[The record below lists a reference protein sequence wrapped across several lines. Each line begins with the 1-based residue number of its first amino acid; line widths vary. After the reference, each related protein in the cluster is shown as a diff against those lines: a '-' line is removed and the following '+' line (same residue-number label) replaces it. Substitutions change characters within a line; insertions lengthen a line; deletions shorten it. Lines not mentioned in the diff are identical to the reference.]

1 MLLFGHVG
9 ITFGAALAA
18 HGTAALVALAV
29 RREGRAIEPAVSVP
43 GPITG
48 SRRVNSPARWID
60 YRLIL
65 LGSLLPDII
74 DKPLAIWL
82 HVGGGRA
89 IAHTLVFGGLLAFAG
104 LLVYAWRRGIGLL
117 SLCFASMMHLVLDE
131 MWLNPGTLFW
141 PAYGWPFQGTDT
153 GVVAALRKWLDALT
167 TEPGAYLPEIVG
179 ASLLGV
185 FVFFLLVRPGAPTSF
200 LRRGWLG

>member
-9 ITFGAALAA
+9 ITLGATLAA
-18 HGTAALVALAV
+18 HGTAALGALAL
-29 RREGRAIEPAVSVP
+29 RREGRAVEPAASAAA
-43 GPITG
+43 PIIG
-48 SRRVNSPARWID
+48 RRRVSSPARWID

-82 HVGGGRA
+82 HVGSGRG
-89 IAHTLVFGGLLAFAG
+89 IAHTLVFAGLLAFAG

-117 SLCFASMMHLVLDE
+117 CLCFASMMHLVLDD
-131 MWLNPGTLFW
+131 MWLNPRTLLW

-153 GVVAALRKWLDALT
+153 GLWASLRSWLNTLAS
-167 TEPGAYLPEIVG
+167 EPGAYLPEIAG

-185 FVFFLLVRPGAPTSF
+185 FVLVILARPGGPTSF
-200 LRRGWLG
+200 IRRGWLG

>member
-1 MLLFGHVG
+1 MLLFAHVG
-9 ITFGAALAA
+9 ITLGATLAA
-18 HGTAALVALAV
+18 HGTAALAALAV
-29 RREGRAIEPAVSVP
+29 RREERAAGVS
-43 GPITG
+43 GPIIG
-48 SRRVNSPARWID
+48 SRRVSSPARWID

-89 IAHTLVFGGLLAFAG
+89 IAHTLVFVGLLAFAG
-104 LLVYAWRRGIGLL
+104 LFVYAWRLGIGLL

-131 MWLNPGTLFW
+131 MWLNPRTLFW
-141 PAYGWPFQGTDT
+141 PAYSWSFKGWDYGL
-153 GVVAALRKWLDALT
+153 VASLRRWLDALA

-185 FVFFLLVRPGAPTSF
+185 FVFFLLARPGAPTSF